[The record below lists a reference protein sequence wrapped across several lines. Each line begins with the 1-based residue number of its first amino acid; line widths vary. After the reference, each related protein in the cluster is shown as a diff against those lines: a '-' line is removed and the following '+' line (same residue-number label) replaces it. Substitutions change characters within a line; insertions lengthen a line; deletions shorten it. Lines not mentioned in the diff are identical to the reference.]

1 MSNSLDLLDSRA
13 TNEDSENFLTSTDT
27 QDDTELELTAYEV
40 IQRLEQ
46 AWMNELFAPE
56 LLQPQIEVVDCLLEQ
71 IKSAEENLQNLDR
84 GHFGIAIH
92 KMELQRV
99 RFMIASYLRLRLQ
112 KIQTQVHFLSKR
124 SDDEINAI
132 LTTEEATFLRSH
144 KKNVDNLFNKL
155 ALDHIPARARNV
167 KFSEFSASS
176 TNASNE
182 APKPNLNA
190 TVFVKANEDVQGVYI
205 EDEAGRGRDEEY
217 DLEKDSQHVLRY
229 KSVSHLVQSGA
240 VKLI

>member
-1 MSNSLDLLDSRA
+1 MSSLDLIDSHV
-13 TNEDSENFLTSTDT
+13 TENESENFLTESTT
-27 QDDTELELTAYEV
+27 QDETEVELTAQEV
-40 IQRLEQ
+40 IQRLQQ

-56 LLQPQIEVVDCLLEQ
+56 LLQPQIEVVDCLLDQ
-71 IKSAEENLQNLDR
+71 IKSTEENLAQLDR
-84 GHFGIAIH
+84 GHFGIPIH

-112 KIQTQVHFLSKR
+112 KIQKQVHFLSKR
-124 SDDEINAI
+124 SDDEINSI
-132 LTTEEATFLRSH
+132 MTTEEANFMRSF
-144 KKNVDNLFNKL
+144 KKNTDTLFNKL
-155 ALDHIPARARNV
+155 ALDHIPERARRV
-167 KFSEFSASS
+167 KFTEFSAST

-190 TVFVKANEDVQGVYI
+190 TVFVKATEDVQGVFI

-217 DLEKDSQHVLRY
+217 DMEKDSQHVLRY

>member
-1 MSNSLDLLDSRA
+1 
-13 TNEDSENFLTSTDT
+13 
-27 QDDTELELTAYEV
+27 
-40 IQRLEQ
+40 
-46 AWMNELFAPE
+46 MNELFAPE

-71 IKSAEENLQNLDR
+71 IKSAEEN
-84 GHFGIAIH
+84 
-92 KMELQRV
+92 
-99 RFMIASYLRLRLQ
+99 LQ

-190 TVFVKANEDVQGVYI
+190 TVF
-205 EDEAGRGRDEEY
+205 
-217 DLEKDSQHVLRY
+217 
-229 KSVSHLVQSGA
+229 
-240 VKLI
+240 